1 MEQLEHALR
10 GARIEIAGRLVCQQQ
25 RWTGHQRTG
34 NGDPLLLATRDLRG
48 FLVGERAEADLLE
61 QGARQSVSAREGL
74 PWRIISGISTFSST
88 LNAEIR

>member
-34 NGDPLLLATRDLRG
+34 NGDPLLLTTRDLRG

-61 QGARQSVSAREGL
+61 QGARRVGLRPRVCRGGSSAA
-74 PWRIISGISTFSST
+74 SASFSST